1 VAEILVYEELGG
13 NGAVGYYD
21 LQTPGGLFHFVNVHL
36 ATPREGLQEMI
47 DSRLEGVSTL
57 RANTAMR
64 RHESEVA
71 SRRVREVCLP
81 LLLAGDFN
89 LPVESA
95 VYGQYWSQFSN
106 AFSAAGLGLG
116 HTKFTR
122 WHGVRIDHILA
133 GPGWQVRR

>member
-1 VAEILVYEELGG
+1 MQSPASGAFIISTSSEQELVRSFGWRG
-13 NGAVGYYD
+13 
-21 LQTPGGLFHFVNVHL
+21 
-36 ATPREGLQEMI
+36 
-47 DSRLEGVSTL
+47 
-57 RANTAMR
+57 
-64 RHESEVA
+64 
-71 SRRVREVCLP
+71 P

-95 VYGQYWSQFSN
+95 IYGQYWAQFSN

-133 GPGWQVRR
+133 GPSWRFRRCWVGPDVKSDHRPLIADVEWVGVSD